1 MRRKKE
7 NCIPSTATLLAI
19 FFLFYVHDVLHIGTP
34 SILYMAVIVVGSLF
48 FKKEDYV
55 LFGCCIPLFI
65 NGLQLIGYCFGL
77 VIIIYYIKSF
87 MVQRK
92 TKGLKLL
99 LNRYLLLIIMLMVN
113 EFYTFSRYGQFD
125 LQSYLSTAFTYFLF
139 SIAFFEIKGVN
150 NNEIELISKRY
161 LFMFL
166 VLMVEIFLQT
176 LLYSNLHEMIGNGLR
191 FGVVNQLNRF
201 DNTGNLGMDKNT
213 IALLCILAMCIC
225 YFLVTGKKE
234 SKYFLVGG
242 AAAFFGLLTLSKTF
256 LLMLLIFAVFIFFSD
271 AINGRITKNQM
282 ILFLL
287 ITLTV
292 IGVIMFVKPINT
304 LFTNIINRFTVTD
317 TTKTTGTLT
326 TGRDLIFAY
335 YSRFMFSNP
344 KYLFTGV
351 GLKNIGVV
359 VQTFQGATT
368 HNAIQDIFV
377 CCGVVGLIIFFLFFL
392 QMFKDAKRIRKQK
405 ICFDNLFLF
414 LIYFLFIQSI
424 QFVRLANIYYNL
436 LLTFLWLCYRFDR
449 PDNDARNELQ
459 KG

>member
-34 SILYMAVIVVGSLF
+34 SVLYMAVIVLGSLF
-48 FKKEDYV
+48 FQKEDYV

-65 NGLQLIGYCFGL
+65 NGLLLIGYCFGL
-77 VIIIYYIKSF
+77 VMIIYYAKSIIA
-87 MVQRK
+87 QRK
-92 TKGLKLL
+92 KEGFKIKY
-99 LNRYLLLIIMLMVN
+99 NKYLLLMILLMLN
-113 EFYTFSRYGQFD
+113 EFYTFSRYGQFE

-139 SIAFFEIKGVN
+139 AIAFYEVKDIDNRRIEI
-150 NNEIELISKRY
+150 ISKRY
-161 LFMFL
+161 LFMFIL
-166 VLMVEIFLQT
+166 LMIELLLQS
-176 LLYSNLHEMIGNGLR
+176 LLYSSLQDMIANGLR
-191 FGVVNQLNRF
+191 FGVVNQQNRF

-213 IALLCILAMCIC
+213 IALLCLLAMCIC
-225 YFLVTGKKE
+225 YFLVREKKE
-234 SKYFLVGG
+234 SKYLFVGG

-256 LLMLLIFAVFIFFSD
+256 LLMLFIFAVFIFFSD
-271 AINGRITKNQM
+271 AMNGRITKNQM
-282 ILFLL
+282 ILFPLL
-287 ITLTV
+287 AATV
-292 IGVIMFVKPINT
+292 ICVIAFVKPINS

-317 TTKTTGTLT
+317 TTKTTGTLM

-351 GLKNIGVV
+351 GLKNIDIVIGR
-359 VQTFQGATT
+359 FQGATT

-377 CCGVVGLIIFFLFFL
+377 CCGVVGLSIFTVFFL
-392 QMFKDAKRIRKQK
+392 QMFRDAKRTRKQK

-424 QFVRLANIYYNL
+424 QFVRLANIYFNL
-436 LLTFLWLCYRFDR
+436 LLVFLWLCYCFDL
-449 PDNDARNELQ
+449 RNSDTSTELQ